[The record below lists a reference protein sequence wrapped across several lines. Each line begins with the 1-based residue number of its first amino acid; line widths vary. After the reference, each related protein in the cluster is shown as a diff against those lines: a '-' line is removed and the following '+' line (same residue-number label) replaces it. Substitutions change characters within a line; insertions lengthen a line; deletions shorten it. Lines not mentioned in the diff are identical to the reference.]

1 MATPGALIM
10 RRYIPL
16 FALALAGILPATR
29 AQRTVLRAPVAA
41 QHHGSTIIGDDD
53 DDNDD
58 PPPPPKQEDD
68 DPPPPP
74 PPPEDD
80 SGDGD

>member
-1 MATPGALIM
+1 M

-16 FALALAGILPATR
+16 LALALAGMLPATR
-29 AQRTVLRAPVAA
+29 AHRTVLRAPHPQKA
-41 QHHGSTIIGDDD
+41 QGPTVIGDDD
-53 DDNDD
+53 DDGDSD
-58 PPPPPKQEDD
+58 PPPPPKQDD

-80 SGDGD
+80 GDGD